1 MDEEAKK
8 LDDIIAQSQRVK
20 HPAHYNWIPG
30 IECLDVAER
39 FEFNLGCVIKYVWRA
54 PMKDPFEAIVDLRKA
69 QFYIEREIELL
80 RAAKK
85 E

>member
-1 MDEEAKK
+1 MNEIEDR
-8 LDDIIAQSQRVK
+8 LDARERVK

-39 FEFNLGCVIKYVWRA
+39 FNFNLGCVIKYVWRA
-54 PMKDPFEAIVDLRKA
+54 PMKNNLEAIVDLRKA
-69 QFYIEREIELL
+69 VVYLQREIELL
-80 RAAKK
+80 KTSK